1 MFKYKGFIG
10 SCEYSIEDEC
20 YHGKILGTKDLV
32 IYEGESID
40 ETKKNFEREVEYY
53 LSITRG

>member
-10 SCEYSIEDEC
+10 SCEYSIEDEY